1 MLDVPPRTSRRCR
14 GDTHLLEFGT
24 GLNRMGKDEETC
36 ANISLLS
43 WGTSLGMGR
52 SFLVGDEDKWEA
64 LNYTGRGCYTVCLL
78 GIGFKSFIANS
89 GAGKEEIY
97 QIHHNNSR
105 TNWGTLILI

>member
-1 MLDVPPRTSRRCR
+1 
-14 GDTHLLEFGT
+14 
-24 GLNRMGKDEETC
+24 MGKDEETC

-78 GIGFKSFIANS
+78 GIGFKSFFSQIREQGKKKS
-89 GAGKEEIY
+89 IKFITITHERTGA
-97 QIHHNNSR
+97 
-105 TNWGTLILI
+105 L